1 MDPCEIAERYLD
13 STGENSAPRRAR
25 STKFSHAHSGQRNRD
40 SNFHAVCACYHCSWI
55 PLMMPTLRARFE
67 SHLGARIKPQ
77 TQPPC
82 FARSYFPLS
91 VMVPRIS
98 VPTRGSC
105 ERGGRLLFKV
115 ASSKVSPL
123 VRTSICQ

>member
-67 SHLGARIKPQ
+67 SHLGARIKPEWRNKLSPGRKPRVKWGEI
-77 TQPPC
+77 TSP
-82 FARSYFPLS
+82 FRDGTVLTHPL
-91 VMVPRIS
+91 
-98 VPTRGSC
+98 
-105 ERGGRLLFKV
+105 
-115 ASSKVSPL
+115 
-123 VRTSICQ
+123 